1 MRQLSTHLLLILC
14 CHYHHLAAA
23 SLHHSSLQRTTSLS
37 SIAYAKTKSP
47 HQQKYHAF
55 FRVPRGG
62 GDDNADTK
70 ENQSVAKD
78 LYYQELSEQIILSDD
93 TTTSSEEI
101 ELVWDSEDCDV
112 EAFSSTE
119 TDDDVTDENEP
130 LDDPIIDPLG
140 TEAEERI
147 IPRFL
152 SPQHL
157 TTTLPSNLIH
167 FANMVIQVARRSLVA
182 GARAIMV
189 ENVDETMD
197 RQEVE
202 DQEERRPVV
211 RTLVGKTVFVLGEMY
226 HAAKTTT
233 TTPDDVEK
241 HDGGNRIH
249 RRRRRRAVAVA
260 GSPSRRR
267 RRHRKRERYTTS
279 PTEVVCNGGGMEPR
293 SSNKNALL
301 NLAQQHNIN
310 LPTDNDNTA
319 LPKKYDSILL
329 NSQTPLSAALQKS
342 NSDARFLICYISKK
356 KKDTTKK
363 SDSIAL
369 SSLLSPEVVKLI
381 NRRPLG
387 KKQSDNTGSYYV
399 WIMNGDDG
407 AAAKEIDM
415 AMKRLK
421 VKPPASN
428 SKKSSSKKKKEDGP
442 ILAIFYPATTVDSSG
457 KLKVTPRLLAQH
469 HCHPPPSSPEVM
481 MNWANTIRKRHIREF
496 AKLQHDR
503 KEMQLLRERTEGYKE
518 SMKEDKARAEREERE
533 LQAKKEAEE
542 KERLRLEKLEQRR
555 QELLETLPEEPEAGS
570 EGVITIALR
579 FGDGSRDQRRF
590 VAEETSV
597 NELLNWVDAT
607 HGMEREK
614 IELSTMNGSKTF
626 VYVEEDDDDEQEE
639 SGNVTLDEAG
649 LGKMTALRVTEI
661 VQEVDNG
668 EEEEE
673 DESDSTADE

>member
-1 MRQLSTHLLLILC
+1 MRQLSAHPILILC
-14 CHYHHLAAA
+14 FHCYLAAA
-23 SLHHSSLQRTTSLS
+23 SLQRTP
-37 SIAYAKTKSP
+37 SIPYAKNKPPQS
-47 HQQKYHAF
+47 HDLAF
-55 FRVPRGG
+55 IRVPRGG
-62 GDDNADTK
+62 GSDNANDNEK
-70 ENQSVAKD
+70 RGVATD
-78 LYYQELSEQIILSDD
+78 LYYQELSEQIIMSDGS
-93 TTTSSEEI
+93 TSSEET
-101 ELVWDSEDCDV
+101 ELGDNSEDDCDV
-112 EAFSSTE
+112 EADDSE
-119 TDDDVTDENEP
+119 TDDLVDTDGTEDDEP
-130 LDDPIIDPLG
+130 LDPIIDVLDV
-140 TEAEERI
+140 EAEESV

-157 TTTLPSNLIH
+157 TTTVPSNLIH
-167 FANMVIQVARRSLVA
+167 FASMVIQVAKRSLMA

-189 ENVDETMD
+189 DND
-197 RQEVE
+197 VE
-202 DQEERRPVV
+202 DQNEGSPMV

-226 HAAKTTT
+226 HAARTTS
-233 TTPDDVEK
+233 TTPADVEK
-241 HDGGNRIH
+241 EDDGGNKRRH
-249 RRRRRRAVAVA
+249 RRRRRRSATTTPA
-260 GSPSRRR
+260 GSPSRH
-267 RRHRKRERYTTS
+267 RHRKRERYTTS
-279 PTEVVCNGGGMEPR
+279 PTEVVCNGGGMEPHS

-310 LPTDNDNTA
+310 LPTDDNDAA

-329 NSQTPLSAALQKS
+329 NSQTSLSTALQKS
-342 NSDARFLICYISKK
+342 NSDARFLICYISKNK
-356 KKDTTKK
+356 KGTIKK

-369 SSLLSPEVVKLI
+369 SSLLSPEVVKFI

-387 KKQSDNTGSYYV
+387 KKQNDTTGSYYV

-421 VKPPASN
+421 VKPPTSS
-428 SKKSSSKKKKEDGP
+428 SKKSSSKKKEDGP

-503 KEMQLLRERTEGYKE
+503 KEMQLLKERTEGYKE
-518 SMKEDKARAEREERE
+518 SVKEDKAREEREERE
-533 LQAKKEAEE
+533 LEAKKEAEE

-555 QELLETLPEEPEAGS
+555 QELLEALPEEPEAGS

-590 VAEETSV
+590 LAEETSV
-597 NELLNWVDAT
+597 NDLLNWVDAT

-626 VYVEEDDDDEQEE
+626 VYVEGDDDDEQEE
-639 SGNVTLDEAG
+639 SGNVTLVEAG
-649 LGKMTALRVTEI
+649 LGKMTALRVTQI
-661 VQEVDNG
+661 VEEVDDE

-673 DESDSTADE
+673 DEEESESSDEE